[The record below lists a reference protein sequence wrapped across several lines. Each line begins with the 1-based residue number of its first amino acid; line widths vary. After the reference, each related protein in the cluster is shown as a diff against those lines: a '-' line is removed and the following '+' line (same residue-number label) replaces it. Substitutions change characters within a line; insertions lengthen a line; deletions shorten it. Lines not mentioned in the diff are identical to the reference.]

1 MYITLTKKRLFII
14 LCAALSGLLI
24 ITQFFSVKAE
34 AITLS
39 TNAQRVEFIESL
51 GVTLENDEFNEKTV
65 VIPEEFSDV
74 YLRYNN
80 LQKQAGFDLNGY
92 RGKQIAV
99 YTYRTN
105 DGKCVNLMIYKE
117 RLIGGDIS
125 EVNVGGNMT
134 SLKGK

>member
-1 MYITLTKKRLFII
+1 MYLTLTKKRL
-14 LCAALSGLLI
+14 LLLI
-24 ITQFFSVKAE
+24 LAVVLVFFVLTQFFSVKAGATE
-34 AITLS
+34 LS